1 MNITLLIIAIL
12 FGYIMSYS
20 GMEMTKSIWFAAV
33 GVPLFIFGVVIM
45 LISSLSL
52 ICLMFNTFGHN
63 RY

>member
-1 MNITLLIIAIL
+1 MNIVLLIITTL

-20 GMEMTKSIWFAAV
+20 GIEMTKNIWFAAV

-52 ICLMFNTFGHN
+52 ICLIFNTLN
-63 RY
+63 INKL

>member
-1 MNITLLIIAIL
+1 MNIVLLIIAIL

-20 GMEMTKSIWFAAV
+20 GMEMTKSIWFAVV

-45 LISSLSL
+45 SVSSLSL
-52 ICLMFNTFGHN
+52 ICLMFNTLNIN

>member
-1 MNITLLIIAIL
+1 MNIALLIIAIL

-33 GVPLFIFGVVIM
+33 GVPLFIFGVVI
-45 LISSLSL
+45 ISVSSLSL
-52 ICLMFNTFGHN
+52 ICLMFNTFGYN

>member
-12 FGYIMSYS
+12 FGYIMAYF
-20 GMEMTKSIWFAAV
+20 GMDMIKSIWFAAV

-52 ICLMFNTFGHN
+52 ICLMFNTFE
-63 RY
+63 YK